1 MSTNDD
7 AVDEP
12 SKCEEGLL
20 LEYDVILCG
29 TGLVQSILA
38 SSLARAGKSILHV
51 DARDF
56 YGETDG
62 VLTLP
67 FIQSGHLWSKETVQE
82 EIREMN
88 SSIPLN
94 VPSLTLHST
103 SQLDN
108 VPVLVG
114 TEVETPYGRGH
125 VISLPSKE
133 SNKISILLDKWTS
146 ANGNSPHLHIGL
158 PDTPMD
164 DFLAYLVKQSI
175 QPTILKRAQN
185 ILKSQSRSFAM
196 DLSPNLIFAS
206 GVATHSFLTSGVAE
220 YLEFKS
226 VEGLLWFQDGQLSR
240 VPCSKGDVFSSK
252 LLKPME
258 KRRLMKFLQVVMD
271 YGVNQQFTQMPSE
284 EDESTSTV
292 KEASV
297 QSLNERTLN
306 QGRSLS
312 RPQNKAVSTTDLED
326 LMKEIENGNRTLQS
340 YLENK
345 HKLSHH
351 LIDLVRYALALE
363 NNIELISLEEGMKNL
378 CKHLQGLGKYGT
390 TAFLTPL
397 YGSGE
402 FSQAFCRSAAVHG
415 GTYLLRRQPRDIL
428 VGDDGN
434 VSGIVLMDNDNN
446 TLKTIKCK
454 HVVTSRASL
463 PVTSKQFILRR
474 ISIFLGRVVNDATEQ
489 RHVILIPPESKNVGN
504 SNVIHG
510 LALDWYSR
518 IAAPETTVLHLS
530 TTVSNLDDVSFLD
543 RAAESMMP
551 VGSTEIY
558 HVTFSHVSPTST
570 FQTTLGLHICPAS
583 AQRLVADTAFGDA
596 KVIFEN
602 VCQNVDFLAL
612 SKEMNTAVQERQMG
626 HNDDDDER
634 MLLESAVGMIESKD
648 NIKNALDKDK
658 VVS

>member
-1 MSTNDD
+1 M
-7 AVDEP
+7 
-12 SKCEEGLL
+12 
-20 LEYDVILCG
+20 
-29 TGLVQSILA
+29 
-38 SSLARAGKSILHV
+38 
-51 DARDF
+51 
-56 YGETDG
+56 
-62 VLTLP
+62 
-67 FIQSGHLWSKETVQE
+67 
-82 EIREMN
+82 
-88 SSIPLN
+88 
-94 VPSLTLHST
+94 
-103 SQLDN
+103 
-108 VPVLVG
+108 
-114 TEVETPYGRGH
+114 
-125 VISLPSKE
+125 ISLPSKE
-133 SNKISILLDKWTS
+133 SNKISILLDTWTL
-146 ANGNSPHLHIGL
+146 ANGNAPHLHIGL

-284 EDESTSTV
+284 QDESTSAV

-340 YLENK
+340 YLEDK
-345 HKLSHH
+345 HKLSHQ
-351 LIDLVRYALALE
+351 LMDLVRYALALE
-363 NNIELISLEEGMKNL
+363 NNVELISLEEGMKNL
-378 CKHLQGLGKYGT
+378 CEHLQGLGKYGT

-474 ISIFLGRVVNDATEQ
+474 ISIVLGRVVNDATEQ
-489 RHVILIPPESKNVGN
+489 RHVILIPPESRNVGN

-518 IAAPETTVLHLS
+518 IAAPETPVLHLS

-570 FQTTLGLHICPAS
+570 FQSTLGLHICPVS

-602 VCQNVDFLAL
+602 ICQNVDFLAL

-658 VVS
+658 VLS